1 MKKRKIF
8 LIYLLT
14 VLAIFCFAFATACN
28 KDDSPKQETPDISEE
43 SLIILKYREIQVK
56 LYEQFKFDVD
66 SNLPVKFSIEDESI
80 ATIDD
85 SGIITAYKVGST
97 IVCVSNGITSENV
110 IINVYSDGNVAYISS
125 NAGDEITIAVDK
137 KFILSNKLMY
147 SNTEYVTD
155 FSYLSYDES
164 VAIVDSNG
172 VITGVSSGTT
182 GICIS
187 GSIYTQTVKKLIRV
201 NVVSDVN
208 ILIDK
213 NGYTLETRDSDSFV
227 QLPNS
232 VYEQDVEVTENISYS
247 FDEEVLQQQENGK
260 FTLKKPLNGVEQ
272 TTVKISYTASDNSVN
287 AWNVPI
293 TIHYESVDKTDYSIV
308 VENCKNN
315 QISGHPLS
323 YEKHYGD
330 GDIIKIIE
338 DGVDLLY
345 DKETGLF
352 GCETSNGEKEWK
364 IYNTD
369 GNIYRISVEIVD
381 IIVDSA
387 EDFDVFSFVT
397 NEKIVFTKDIIYN
410 EDAFATGANA
420 YIGSQEGSSYKMAA
434 SDYAGTLDGRG
445 HTIYGFKVSNN
456 NRGGLFYSVSKTGTV
471 KNINFVDANLSSNY
485 QYTNL
490 IAYDTYGT
498 VENVYASVK
507 TTERTINFG
516 VITNY
521 VRNTCKL
528 KDIVVN
534 LDYTGDESRAG
545 AITYS
550 VVGSV
555 ATENCYVLSNLSKVS
570 CKYNSGAPGAAN
582 ETETAGAE
590 RLTGVVRIATEEELI
605 EKANSGEFTDSINGV
620 IKNGELEVVV
630 DVTSGKLYGATIA
643 GETITGVKSGE
654 TDLGYNGTENK
665 IAVNGEESGES
676 KVLTIETDKWTYT
689 VTALYANVV
698 SNPTEFLGISQY
710 AKGYIVLTEDIKFTS
725 GEKYTMGEVITGSI
739 TLDGKGHTV
748 EGLDL
753 SSSSQNSLFNI
764 SQSRTTETVT
774 IKDISFTGVNLKESS
789 GSNRVN
795 LISRYPMIAVKME
808 NLFVQVSSMTGG
820 MGVLFDMFA
829 DKKVELKN
837 TAIIG
842 TATSYV
848 VRTANSTPKAHTA
861 EGSYFIGK
869 AVNAGTFG
877 SGGSFEKVNVLS
889 AEANLYELIDNSTTT
904 DTSGETVTWEG
915 AETLKTLIQAYRAK
929 TTA

>member
-1 MKKRKIF
+1 MSKYKQAKCSRILF
-8 LIYLLT
+8 FIMLLS
-14 VLAIFCFAFATACN
+14 IFCFAVSSFRTKIYAENTANVQMTGGAFLYVGTENKNGIRFELKISDENYNAIIAKVENGELANVEFGIAIAPRDYDETCQINAASMFGEGGEKKYDWANLKNGEWVYEGDGTYTRIINLYTNRLVADETNGGYHYYGRIYNIATENLDREYTGVGYVREIGKDGTETYSFATAN
-28 KDDSPKQETPDISEE
+28 DNYRSMAYLGQVAVESESFAEYKQTIQE
-43 SLIILKYREIQVK
+43 SYI
-56 LYEQFKFDVD
+56 D
-66 SNLPVKFSIEDESI
+66 PVKNNDTTYSADIYAITEEGEVLLGTEKVS
-80 ATIDD
+80 AKID
-85 SGIITAYKVGST
+85 SVITAP
-97 IVCVSNGITSENV
+97 E
-110 IINVYSDGNVAYISS
+110 
-125 NAGDEITIAVDK
+125 
-137 KFILSNKLMY
+137 
-147 SNTEYVTD
+147 
-155 FSYLSYDES
+155 
-164 VAIVDSNG
+164 
-172 VITGVSSGTT
+172 
-182 GICIS
+182 
-187 GSIYTQTVKKLIRV
+187 
-201 NVVSDVN
+201 
-208 ILIDK
+208 
-213 NGYTLETRDSDSFV
+213 
-227 QLPNS
+227 
-232 VYEQDVEVTENISYS
+232 
-247 FDEEVLQQQENGK
+247 
-260 FTLKKPLNGVEQ
+260 
-272 TTVKISYTASDNSVN
+272 
-287 AWNVPI
+287 
-293 TIHYESVDKTDYSIV
+293 KTDYIFDES
-308 VENCKNN
+308 NAKNEIPKKVYAN
-315 QISGHPLS
+315 GKSSAKL
-323 YEKHYGD
+323 YYG
-330 GDIIKIIE
+330 KI
-338 DGVDLLY
+338 Y
-345 DKETGLF
+345 DK
-352 GCETSNGEKEWK
+352 TSEYDCVVKKGEGWTVP
-364 IYNTD
+364 N
-369 GNIYRISVEIVD
+369 
-381 IIVDSA
+381 
-387 EDFDVFSFVT
+387 VFSGETTVSAVLINGTEYTDSVIDTSEIASGDYYVLVKSDAGYYYKIKLAIADVLIT
-397 NEKIVFTKDIIYN
+397 NAEELNNLASLSDGSTQYVIITKDIIYN
-410 EDAFATGANA
+410 EDAFATEANA
-420 YIGSQEGSSYKMAA
+420 YIGSQGSSYKMAA